1 MGSGKHLAVLDNTRI
16 ATIGIDISMMNV
28 IRAKAK
34 HELPCVVCSDETY
47 LRNLVNID
55 VVYTC
60 SVLDHIEYI
69 DDIIVEFKRI
79 CNRAVLLAE
88 TNDVVGNYYYPH
100 NYESFG
106 FTKIHFDWKSDGDG
120 ATYSIWK
127 WSKVNEKY
135 EGKQYGIHDD
145 LG

>member
-1 MGSGKHLAVLDNTRI
+1 MGSGKHLNVLNNTKI
-16 ATIGIDISMMNV
+16 CTIGIDISMMNV

-34 HELPCVVCSDETY
+34 YELPCVVCSDETY
-47 LRNLVNID
+47 LRNLANID
-55 VVYTC
+55 VVFTC
-60 SVLDHIEYI
+60 SVLDHIK
-69 DDIIVEFKRI
+69 DIEGIVSEFKRI
-79 CNRAVLLAE
+79 CNKCVILAE
-88 TNDVVGNYYYPH
+88 TRDVIGEYYFDH
-100 NYESFG
+100 NYESHG